1 LRGFLYESAGVQWK
15 DCIMNKEENNLR
27 LLSIFHYI
35 VGLIAVVFAL
45 FPLIHLVIGIA
56 MVTGCFEDNSG
67 QGPPAFMGYMFI
79 TMSLAFI
86 FAGWVFAILLIVA
99 GRFLSK
105 RKHYMFCLV
114 MAAISCIFMPFGTI
128 LGIFTIIVL
137 MQPSVKQLFGVAQ
150 NIHPAP

>member
-1 LRGFLYESAGVQWK
+1 
-15 DCIMNKEENNLR
+15 
-27 LLSIFHYI
+27 
-35 VGLIAVVFAL
+35 
-45 FPLIHLVIGIA
+45 
-56 MVTGCFEDNSG
+56 
-67 QGPPAFMGYMFI
+67 
-79 TMSLAFI
+79 MSLAFI
-86 FAGWVFAILLIVA
+86 FAGWMFAILLIVA